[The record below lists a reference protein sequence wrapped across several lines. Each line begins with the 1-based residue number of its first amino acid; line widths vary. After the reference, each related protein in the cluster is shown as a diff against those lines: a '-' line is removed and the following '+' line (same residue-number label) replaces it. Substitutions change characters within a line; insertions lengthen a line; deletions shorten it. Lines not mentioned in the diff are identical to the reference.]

1 MTTKMTDALS
11 TPPDEPILY
20 KDALLELEKILDQI
34 EGDEVDL
41 DELASKVE
49 RAATLLQLCRGRIA
63 QTEQQVRRI
72 IEDLDED
79 ASAP

>member
-1 MTTKMTDALS
+1 MTEAQTLT
-11 TPPDEPILY
+11 DEPILY

-49 RAATLLQLCRGRIA
+49 RAAMLLQLCRGRIA

-79 ASAP
+79 AVAP